1 MCCKKSHIFAM
12 SDCQSII
19 RFCNYFTIFFVI
31 YFLVSQKYVILHLIL
46 RCLSKKS
53 RTFAGAWIETF
64 ETAKLAKEKGCRT
77 FAGAWIETAISRA
90 HQGRS
95 TVAPLRVRGLKLV
108 FLRHHPEPR
117 RRRTFAGAWIETQY
131 NEHRPVPVR
140 SRTFAG
146 AWIET
151 SS

>member
-53 RTFAGAWIETF
+53 RTFAGAWIETRDNSQSF
-64 ETAKLAKEKGCRT
+64 TKETGRT
-77 FAGAWIETAISRA
+77 FAGAWIETP
-90 HQGRS
+90 HG
-95 TVAPLRVRGLKLV
+95 
-108 FLRHHPEPR
+108 
-117 RRRTFAGAWIETQY
+117 
-131 NEHRPVPVR
+131 
-140 SRTFAG
+140 
-146 AWIET
+146 
-151 SS
+151 